1 VDGRGWPGSCHEH
14 KLVELAGLDQVLAGA
29 GYAGTPWL
37 PSRQTYGVEIL
48 LVDADGG
55 VQLLAGTAGKL

>member
-55 VQLLAGTAGKL
+55 VQ